1 MTELTTQN
9 IKEAS
14 FGKKFKK
21 LLENIFFF
29 FFFFFFFFDL
39 FSKNY
44 RRLIK
49 NSEILLAFILLEKGN
64 F

>member
-14 FGKKFKK
+14 FVKKFKK

-29 FFFFFFFFDL
+29 FFWHIFEEL
-39 FSKNY
+39 SK
-44 RRLIK
+44 
-49 NSEILLAFILLEKGN
+49 AH
-64 F
+64 

>member
-29 FFFFFFFFDL
+29 FFFYI
-39 FSKNY
+39 FSNNY

>member
-29 FFFFFFFFDL
+29 FFFWHIFEEL
-39 FSKNY
+39 PK
-44 RRLIK
+44 
-49 NSEILLAFILLEKGN
+49 AH
-64 F
+64 

>member
-1 MTELTTQN
+1 MTEITTQN

-21 LLENIFFF
+21 LLENI
-29 FFFFFFFFDL
+29 FFFFFDL

>member
-29 FFFFFFFFDL
+29 FFFDI

>member
-29 FFFFFFFFDL
+29 FFFFDI